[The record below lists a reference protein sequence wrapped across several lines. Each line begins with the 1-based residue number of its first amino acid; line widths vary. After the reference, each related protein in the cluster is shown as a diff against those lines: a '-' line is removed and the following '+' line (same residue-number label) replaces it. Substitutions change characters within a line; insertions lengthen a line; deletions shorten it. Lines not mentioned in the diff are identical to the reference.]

1 MASRT
6 HNFVRGLGAGY
17 FATVINI
24 AYTAASIPLA
34 LHYLGKEQFGLW
46 ALAQQITG
54 YLILLDLGVSSAVS
68 RFIADHKDDVNGGSY
83 GNLLRAGAIVFAI
96 QGFLIAI
103 VGVAFSFSA
112 PLLFAVPEHL
122 AGDFRNVL
130 IIITSLAGLSV
141 AFRTLGAP
149 LWAFQ
154 RIDISYGLGSFTLL
168 TSFAALWAGFHLGW
182 GIYSFAFAGIPA
194 AILCPII
201 TFLICWK
208 NGFYPS
214 SGHWGRPNL
223 LLFRKIFSFGQD
235 VVWVSMGS
243 QLVNASQIMILS
255 RAVGLNA
262 AATFAIGTKLFT
274 MGQQLTGRIIES
286 SAPGLTEMFVRGDTA
301 RFNLRFS
308 NIISITA
315 FLATLGAAG
324 LIAGNAPFVSYW
336 SSGTIYWNPTFD
348 GLLAGLLISTSITRC
363 LITVFGLMLGYR
375 PVRHIYLLEGCVFL
389 AVAIPA
395 AAHYGIM
402 GVLEASLIVHLTVT
416 GTLSFR
422 AVRKVL
428 GLAKTII
435 RPLLAA
441 TAIAVSAFILSFAL
455 GKMGFSQNSMLFWGG
470 IVVALSAVTGWFY
483 VFPASLR
490 ADCLAKL
497 GSLTRRSE
505 SL

>member
-1 MASRT
+1 
-6 HNFVRGLGAGY
+6 
-17 FATVINI
+17 
-24 AYTAASIPLA
+24 
-34 LHYLGKEQFGLW
+34 
-46 ALAQQITG
+46 
-54 YLILLDLGVSSAVS
+54 
-68 RFIADHKDDVNGGSY
+68 
-83 GNLLRAGAIVFAI
+83 
-96 QGFLIAI
+96 
-103 VGVAFSFSA
+103 
-112 PLLFAVPEHL
+112 
-122 AGDFRNVL
+122 
-130 IIITSLAGLSV
+130 
-141 AFRTLGAP
+141 
-149 LWAFQ
+149 
-154 RIDISYGLGSFTLL
+154 
-168 TSFAALWAGFHLGW
+168 
-182 GIYSFAFAGIPA
+182 
-194 AILCPII
+194 
-201 TFLICWK
+201 
-208 NGFYPS
+208 
-214 SGHWGRPNL
+214 
-223 LLFRKIFSFGQD
+223 
-235 VVWVSMGS
+235 
-243 QLVNASQIMILS
+243 MILS
-255 RAVGLNA
+255 RTVSLNA

-324 LIAGNAPFVSYW
+324 LIVANTQFVSFW
-336 SSGTIYWNPTFD
+336 SSGTVRWNLSFD

-416 GTLSFR
+416 GTLSFC

-470 IVVALSAVTGWFY
+470 IVISLSTISGWFC
-483 VFPASLR
+483 VLSASLR

>member
-17 FATVINI
+17 LATVINI
-24 AYTAASIPLA
+24 AYTAASVPLA

-83 GNLLRAGAIVFAI
+83 GNLVLAGAIVFAI
-96 QGFLIAI
+96 QGFLISIA
-103 VGVAFSFSA
+103 GVAFSFFA
-112 PLLFAVPEHL
+112 PVLFAVPEHL
-122 AGDFRNVL
+122 ASDFTNVL

-168 TSFAALWAGFHLGW
+168 TSFAALWAGFHLDW
-182 GIYSFAFAGIPA
+182 GIYSLALAGIPA

-208 NGFYPS
+208 SGFYPS
-214 SGHWGRPNL
+214 AGHWGRPNL

-235 VVWVSMGS
+235 VVWVSIGS

-255 RAVGLNA
+255 RAVGLNS

-308 NIISITA
+308 SIISITA

-324 LIAGNAPFVSYW
+324 LIAGNTPFVYFW
-336 SSGTIYWNPTFD
+336 SSGTIRWNLAFD

-363 LITVFGLMLGYR
+363 LIGVFGLTGSFR
-375 PVRHIYLLEGCVFL
+375 PVRHIYFVEGCVFI
-389 AVAIPA
+389 AIAIPA
-395 AAHYGIM
+395 AAQFGIV
-402 GVLEASLIVHLTVT
+402 GVLASSLVIHLTVT
-416 GTLSFR
+416 GI
-422 AVRKVL
+422 L
-428 GLAKTII
+428 GFLAAEKPLGSVKTMI
-435 RPLLAA
+435 RPLVAA
-441 TAIAVSAFILSFAL
+441 TLITGFAFMISLALTKWGLSP
-455 GKMGFSQNSMLFWGG
+455 SSMIFWGG
-470 IVVALSAVTGWFY
+470 IVVFLSTVSGWFF
-483 VFPASLR
+483 VLSASLR

-497 GSLTRRSE
+497 GSLTQRSE

>member
-6 HNFVRGLGAGY
+6 HNFIRGLGAGY
-17 FATVINI
+17 LATAINI

-68 RFIADHKDDVNGGSY
+68 RFIADRKDDVNGGGY
-83 GNLLRAGAIVFAI
+83 GSLLLTGAIVFAI
-96 QGFLIAI
+96 QGVLIAI
-103 VGVAFSFSA
+103 AGVAFSFFA
-112 PLLFAVPEHL
+112 PTLFAVPDHL
-122 AGDFRNVL
+122 AGDFTNVL
-130 IIITSLAGLSV
+130 IIITFLTGLSV
-141 AFRTLGAP
+141 ALRTLGAP

-154 RIDISYGLGSFTLL
+154 RIDVSYGLGSLTLL

-182 GIYSFAFAGIPA
+182 GIYSFALAGIPA
-194 AILCPII
+194 AILGPMI

-208 NGFYPS
+208 SGFYPS
-214 SGHWGRPNL
+214 AGHFGRPNL

-235 VVWVSMGS
+235 VVWVSIGS

-308 NIISITA
+308 HIISITA
-315 FLATLGAAG
+315 FLATLGAVG
-324 LIAGNAPFVSYW
+324 LIAGNTTFVSFW
-336 SSGTIYWNPTFD
+336 SSGTICWNLAFD

-395 AAHYGIM
+395 AAQYGIM
-402 GVLEASLIVHLTVT
+402 GVLAASLIVHLTVT
-416 GTLSFR
+416 GVLSFC

-428 GLAKTII
+428 GLTNNII
-435 RPLLAA
+435 RPSVVAA
-441 TAIAVSAFILSFAL
+441 AIAVSVFMLSFTL
-455 GKMGFSQNSMLFWGG
+455 GKMGFSPISMLFWGG
-470 IVVALSAVTGWFY
+470 IVVSLAAVSGWFY
-483 VFPASLR
+483 VFSASLR

-497 GSLTRRSE
+497 SSLLGRSD

>member
-83 GNLLRAGAIVFAI
+83 GNLVLAGAIVFAI
-96 QGFLIAI
+96 QGFLISIA
-103 VGVAFSFSA
+103 GVAFSFFA
-112 PLLFAVPEHL
+112 PVLFAVPEHL
-122 AGDFRNVL
+122 AGDFTNVL

-168 TSFAALWAGFHLGW
+168 TSFAALWAGFHLDW
-182 GIYSFAFAGIPA
+182 GIYSLALAGIPA

-208 NGFYPS
+208 SGFYPS
-214 SGHWGRPNL
+214 AGHWGRPNL

-235 VVWVSMGS
+235 VVWVSIGS

-255 RAVGLNA
+255 RAVGLNS

-308 NIISITA
+308 HIISITA

-324 LIAGNAPFVSYW
+324 LIAGNTPFVYFW
-336 SSGTIYWNPTFD
+336 SSGTIRWNLAFD

-375 PVRHIYLLEGCVFL
+375 PVRHIYILEGCVFL

-395 AAHYGIM
+395 APHYGIM
-402 GVLEASLIVHLTVT
+402 GVLVASLIIHLTVT
-416 GTLSFR
+416 GILSFY
-422 AVRKVL
+422 AVRKAL

-441 TAIAVSAFILSFAL
+441 TTITVSAFMLFFTM
-455 GKMGFSQNSMLFWGG
+455 GKMGLNPNSMLSWGG
-470 IVVALSAVTGWFY
+470 FIIFLSAVSGWFY

-497 GSLTRRSE
+497 SSLARRSE